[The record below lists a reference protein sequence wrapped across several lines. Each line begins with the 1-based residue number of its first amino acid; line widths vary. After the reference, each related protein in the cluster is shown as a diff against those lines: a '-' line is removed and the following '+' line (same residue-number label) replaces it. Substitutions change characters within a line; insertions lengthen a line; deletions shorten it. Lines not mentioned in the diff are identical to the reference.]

1 MKYLLKLGPRFWLVL
16 AMSLTCA
23 SALKAQVTSNGTLNV
38 ELVNGSG
45 LVMVFNTDTSGVTLG
60 NAGTS
65 AATLAFGNVS
75 EYGTLGANISRT
87 IGTSSFTIS
96 TPFDVNVEESG
107 TSSANYN
114 LSASLNAAAPTGITL
129 QVDSVTLS
137 TTSQIV
143 STNNS
148 YGSNISHTISAV
160 VSTSASS
167 STQVTSLIN
176 FTATA
181 N

>member
-1 MKYLLKLGPRFWLVL
+1 MKYLVQFGYRFSLVL
-16 AMSLTCA
+16 AIVLAGAFAAT
-23 SALKAQVTSNGTLNV
+23 AQTTSTGTLNV

-45 LVMVFNTDTSGVTLG
+45 LVMVFNTDASGVTLG
-60 NAGTS
+60 NAGTAS
-65 AATLAFGNVS
+65 ATLAFGNVS
-75 EYGTLGANISRT
+75 EYGSLGTSISRT
-87 IGTSSFTIS
+87 VGTSSFTVS

-114 LSASLNAAAPTGITL
+114 LSASLSAAPPSGITL
-129 QVDSVTLS
+129 EIGSVTLS

-143 STNNS
+143 STSNS
-148 YGSNISHTISAV
+148 YGSNIPHTLSAV
-160 VSTSASS
+160 ISTSASGA
-167 STQVTSLIN
+167 TQVTSTIN